1 MKFSVKSF
9 NYDKYLFYN
18 EKTTFATKSE
28 IVQNVAKI
36 HTNIL
41 CFIKF
46 SVQSIIFEI
55 KGQI

>member
-1 MKFSVKSF
+1 MA
-9 NYDKYLFYN
+9 NYDKYVFYN
-18 EKTTFATKSE
+18 EKTTFATKTE
-28 IVQNVAKI
+28 KIQNVAKI

-41 CFIKF
+41 CFEEF